1 MASRVESG
9 RTVDDDPKLPCS
21 PTVLF
26 VMPLAEQRGGAE
38 VMALQLMRGARDHGI
53 TLVIVF
59 LEDGPMV
66 QEARALGLTA
76 YVIDAGRLRNP
87 FRYARAVLS
96 LHKLIKRVGA
106 DAVLGWMSKAH
117 LYSGPASILAG
128 IPSTWL
134 QAGIP
139 SRRSLLDRAAT
150 GCPSAG
156 VIVLSRRAVRAQNTL
171 WPRRS
176 TLLVYPGADLER
188 FDRQAFPPAIELRRS
203 LGLPTEGPLV
213 GVACR
218 LQTWKGLDCLIDAIK
233 VVRRSHPAVHLVV
246 VGGEHRLEPNH
257 LSELTDHVRSA
268 DLTSSVTFVGHQV
281 DVPKW
286 ISAMSVFC
294 LPSDE
299 TESFGIVVV
308 EAMQLGKPVIASLE
322 GGPSEI
328 ITDGLN
334 GLLVPSGD
342 CVALAGAIDRVISD
356 PILGASLASAGQVRA
371 QDFSSTAF
379 TANMARSL
387 RELLEWPE

>member
-1 MASRVESG
+1 MASGVKSS
-9 RTVDDDPKLPCS
+9 RTVDDDPKLPGS

-38 VMALQLMRGARDHGI
+38 VNALQLMRGARDDGV
-53 TLVIVF
+53 TLVIAF

-76 YVIDAGRLRNP
+76 YVIHAKRLRNL
-87 FRYARAVLS
+87 FRYASAVLR
-96 LHKLIKRVGA
+96 LHKLIKRVAA
-106 DAVLGWMSKAH
+106 DAVLGWMPKAH

-128 IPSTWL
+128 IPAIWF

-139 SRRSLLDRAAT
+139 NRRGLMDRAAT
-150 GCPSAG
+150 ALPSAG
-156 VIVLSRRAVRAQNTL
+156 IIVVSRRAVRAQNTL

-176 TLLVYPGADLER
+176 TRLVYPGADLAR
-188 FDRQAFPPAIELRRS
+188 FDRRHFPPAIELRRS

-218 LQTWKGLDCLIDAIK
+218 LQKWKGVECLIDAIK

-308 EAMQLGKPVIASLE
+308 EAMALGKPVIASLE

-342 CVALAGAIDRVISD
+342 YVALAGAIDRVISD
-356 PILGASLASAGQVRA
+356 PKLDASLATAGQVRA
-371 QDFSSTAF
+371 QDFSSAAF
-379 TANMARSL
+379 TENMARSL